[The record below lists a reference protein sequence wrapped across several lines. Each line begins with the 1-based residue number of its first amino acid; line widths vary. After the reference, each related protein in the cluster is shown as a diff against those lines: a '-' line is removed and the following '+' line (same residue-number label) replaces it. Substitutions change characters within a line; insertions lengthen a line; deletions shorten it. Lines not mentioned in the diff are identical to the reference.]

1 MTIWT
6 FTTSDPTEAHKLS
19 LFCLTEGMHGT
30 AETRDDTTSVA
41 KRAPAKR
48 KAIARDGWT
57 DKEARKTLTKVRGW
71 IDARLRKDGG
81 PISYSPGPEG
91 EFYAYAAALG
101 VSPEVAAEKINRHRE
116 YLSMF
121 KRSGGMLAR

>member
-19 LFCLTEGMHGT
+19 LFCLTEGLHGT

-41 KRAPAKR
+41 KRTPAKR
-48 KAIARDGWT
+48 KALAGDGWT
-57 DKEARKTLTKVRGW
+57 DKDARKTRTKVRGW
-71 IDARLRKDGG
+71 IAARLRKASE
-81 PISYSPGPEG
+81 PISYLPGPDSEVR
-91 EFYAYAAALG
+91 AYAAALG

-116 YLSMF
+116 YLRLF
-121 KRSGGMLAR
+121 ERSGGLLAR